1 MIRITRTN
9 DEIVAISFNGEDL
22 QSDGG
27 ERWYLHKGLVGDEI
41 VNHLPANIIFEIC
54 NHNENQKIG
63 RGKIP
68 IYIQKI
74 SENIVMVNFEDSI
87 NRDVWNSE
95 FDLKAYME
103 TKKNIIKKRAE
114 ETGDIFLNQ
123 YDDDGTWIHLFFST
137 KIMANTINVA
147 IILAE
152 QMIAEIESAV
162 EMHFEKET

>member
-27 ERWYLHKGLVGDEI
+27 ERWYLPKGLVGDEI

-54 NHNENQKIG
+54 SHNENQKIG
-63 RGKIP
+63 RGNIP
-68 IYIQKI
+68 IYIEKI
-74 SENIVMVNFEDSI
+74 SENVVMVNFEDST
-87 NRDVWNSE
+87 NRDTWEGV

-103 TKKNIIKKRAE
+103 TKKNIIKNRAE
-114 ETGDIFLNQ
+114 EAGDIFLDQ
-123 YDDDGTWIHLFFST
+123 YEDDGTWIHLFFST
-137 KIMANTINVA
+137 QIRANTINLA
-147 IILAE
+147 IIQAE

-162 EMHFEKET
+162 EMHLEKKI